1 MDKDVKKRLI
11 KARLAALC
19 AALLMLAAAM
29 GITMWQ
35 YQKYTAAYLP
45 FDLTK
50 MIIINCV
57 GALMLY
63 LIVSHFLKK
72 NIVGRTDKQ

>member
-1 MDKDVKKRLI
+1 MEKDKKKGMM
-11 KARLAALC
+11 KARLIALG
-19 AALLMLAAAM
+19 ASLLMLAVAM
-29 GITMWQ
+29 GITLWQ
-35 YQKYTAAYLP
+35 YYRMTAAYLP

-57 GALMLY
+57 GAAILY

-72 NIVGRTDKQ
+72 NVKSE

>member
-1 MDKDVKKRLI
+1 MEQDNKRGRM
-11 KARLAALC
+11 KARLIALGVSL
-19 AALLMLAAAM
+19 ALLAAAM
-29 GITMWQ
+29 GITLWQ
-35 YQKYTAAYLP
+35 YHRFTAAYMP

-57 GALMLY
+57 GAAVLY

-72 NIVGRTDKQ
+72 SFM

>member
-1 MDKDVKKRLI
+1 MDKENKRDVM
-11 KARLAALC
+11 KARLIALG
-19 AALLMLAAAM
+19 ASLLMLAAAM

-35 YQKYTAAYLP
+35 NDRFTAAHVP
-45 FDLTK
+45 FDLTA

-57 GALMLY
+57 GAVVLY

-72 NIVGRTDKQ
+72 SFKSE